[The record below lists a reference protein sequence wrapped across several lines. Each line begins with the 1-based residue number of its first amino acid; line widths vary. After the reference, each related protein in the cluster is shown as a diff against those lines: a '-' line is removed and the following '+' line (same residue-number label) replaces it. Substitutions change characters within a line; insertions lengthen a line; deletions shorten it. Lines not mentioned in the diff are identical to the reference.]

1 MAQMSPAVKALDK
14 RRTGIPRPSPLKRLI
29 DGSIETLTNYRM
41 NITEATVAYCISTWF
56 LIILFVLVLL
66 VLLSFYSLA
75 TPKLLRYFFFLLRFP
90 LFPLSFPVSGYTFYF
105 NKIKSLWE
113 QQIIA
118 HERKRKRKKRRNKLE
133 FFLSTITINL
143 NLTKQSKFNDH
154 WNKCIIHTST
164 MFGAR
169 KLNDVLI

>member
-1 MAQMSPAVKALDK
+1 MSPAVKALDK

-75 TPKLLRYFFFLLRFP
+75 TPKLLRYFFFFASLPSLSSEFSSVWIYILL
-90 LFPLSFPVSGYTFYF
+90 
-105 NKIKSLWE
+105 
-113 QQIIA
+113 QQNQKFMRTTNNSTR
-118 HERKRKRKKRRNKLE
+118 EKEKEKKKKKQIRI
-133 FFLSTITINL
+133 FLKHNY
-143 NLTKQSKFNDH
+143 N
-154 WNKCIIHTST
+154 
-164 MFGAR
+164 
-169 KLNDVLI
+169 